1 MIYGRMKKMALIKCP
16 ECGKEVSDKAET
28 CPGCGYV
35 LKQNKKK
42 ITQANFSKKNKMAIL
57 LGSVIV
63 IVAVLAGIYIKN
75 ITEKSPFENLT
86 PDIKMKQVKELL
98 GKPDWSNEIS
108 SYLQDYV
115 DTYDDVKF
123 MKLNGYLEFYYE
135 KEDQNTI
142 DFAIWNYDLNE
153 DSTLNDYQKQIN
165 KIIDFYT
172 ELYGAP
178 TSEYRAYEW
187 KDYNGAEIDLDF
199 SEGKKGIPDSIRIY
213 YSRA

>member
-1 MIYGRMKKMALIKCP
+1 MALIKCP

-57 LGSVIV
+57 LGSVIL
-63 IVAVLAGIYIKN
+63 IVVVLAGIYIKN
-75 ITEKSPFENLT
+75 IPEKSPFENLT
-86 PDIKMKQVKELL
+86 PNIKKEQVKELL
-98 GKPDWSNEIS
+98 GKPDS
-108 SYLQDYV
+108 SRGTSSEYLQDYV

-123 MKLNGYLEFYYE
+123 MRLNGYFEFYYE
-135 KEDQNTI
+135 KDDQNTI
-142 DFAIWNYDLNE
+142 DFAVWNYDLNE

-178 TSEYRAYEW
+178 TSEYYDYEW

-199 SEGKKGIPDSIRIY
+199 KEGSISSIRLW
-213 YSRA
+213 YSEA